1 MRKDLFVKF
10 ACFFGV
16 GSNEPIEIVEKEY
29 VPDES
34 EIMNVLKEIFSVDPV
49 SGAPLGDIAYF
60 LSPNGNP
67 TIKTWLTN
75 NLLKPRFGAQMRD
88 DKITDDMLV
97 EFSRNADET
106 IDDYAA
112 RLAGYRDSAIEEY
125 NRSIE
130 SNK

>member
-1 MRKDLFVKF
+1 MKKELYNKF
-10 ACFFGV
+10 ACFAGV
-16 GSNEPIEIVEKEY
+16 DDSISSASQDAEY

-34 EIMNVLKEIFSVDPV
+34 EIMNVLKEIFAVDPV

-67 TIKTWLTN
+67 TIKAWLTN

-88 DKITDDMLV
+88 DNISDDMLV
-97 EFSRNADET
+97 EFSRNADEN

-112 RLAGYRDSAIEEY
+112 RLAGYRDTAIAEY
-125 NRSIE
+125 KKSLE
-130 SNK
+130 TKS

>member
-1 MRKDLFVKF
+1 MKKDLFIKF
-10 ACFFGV
+10 ACFNGV
-16 GSNEPIEIVEKEY
+16 CSNEPAEIEEIEF

-88 DKITDDMLV
+88 ENITDDMLV
-97 EFSRNADET
+97 EFSRNADES
-106 IDDYAA
+106 IDDYAT

-125 NRSIE
+125 NKSLE
-130 SNK
+130 PKK

>member
-1 MRKDLFVKF
+1 MRKDLYNKF
-10 ACFFGV
+10 ACFTGV
-16 GSNEPIEIVEKEY
+16 GSNEPIDIEEKEY

-75 NLLKPRFGAQMRD
+75 NLLKPRYGVQMRD
-88 DKITDDMLV
+88 DNITDDMLV
-97 EFSRNADET
+97 EFSRNADES
-106 IDDYAA
+106 IDDYAV

-125 NRSIE
+125 NKSLE
-130 SNK
+130 NKK

>member
-1 MRKDLFVKF
+1 MRKDLFIKF
-10 ACFFGV
+10 ACFTGV
-16 GSNEPIEIVEKEY
+16 GSNEPIDTVVKEY

-34 EIMNVLKEIFSVDPV
+34 EIMNILKEIFSVDPV

-88 DKITDDMLV
+88 DNITDDMLV
-97 EFSRNADET
+97 EFSRNADES
-106 IDDYAA
+106 IDDYAS

-125 NRSIE
+125 NKSLE
-130 SNK
+130 PKK